1 MSKKKKSTD
10 KIKLMCIGSSG
21 SQVTGSS
28 WVLKQRLDNGEYA
41 TQVIECGLPQ
51 ISGTVLES
59 YNVMKRMTDAVR
71 GGGFISECSN
81 LFLLH
86 SH

>member
-1 MSKKKKSTD
+1 MLFRSAQ
-10 KIKLMCIGSSG
+10 M
-21 SQVTGSS
+21 VTGSC
-28 WVLKQRLDNGEYA
+28 WVLKHRLDNGEYA

-51 ISGTVLES
+51 ISGTELEQ
-59 YNVMKRMTDAVR
+59 YNAMKRMADLVI
-71 GGGFISECSN
+71 GGGHISECSN